1 MSFPILEKCGTWAS
15 PVPRRSENGYTGMD
29 GWPCQRVS
37 LYKDPKSGSESVEVF
52 LWVINLWDGEGAN
65 LGISEASV
73 TSLLE

>member
-1 MSFPILEKCGTWAS
+1 M
-15 PVPRRSENGYTGMD
+15 PVGLKNDYTDVD

-52 LWVINLWDGEGAN
+52 LWVKSYLWDGEGAN
-65 LGISEASV
+65 LGISEAPV

>member
-1 MSFPILEKCGTWAS
+1 MSFPILEKCGTWSS

-37 LYKDPKSGSESVEVF
+37 LYKDPKLGSESVEAL
-52 LWVINLWDGEGAN
+52 LWESYLWDGENPN

-73 TSLLE
+73 ASAA